1 MKNHLSLPPT
11 AQSGV
16 TLVICS
22 LLMLGVALLTSASL
36 RSLHE
41 GISLAHGNA
50 DRRLAQMAADAA
62 LHDAVTTL
70 SMIPDQLSLAQ
81 AQGAHALGEFTGASF
96 SHGERMRSGESPRYL
111 LELLPRS
118 EDTPPAV
125 LAATPAP
132 DIYRVTAWGTGRH
145 TATTVVLQADFERQ
159 ACHTAAI
166 AMPAE
171 VLAEAL
177 ESAAPDE
184 AAVCV
189 PRMRQLAW
197 RILPTI

>member
-96 SHGERMRSGESPRYL
+96 SHGERMRS
-111 LELLPRS
+111 